1 VQEDVAMTGAS
12 EDPGAA
18 GAESA
23 SKGAWLSERVEAD
36 FRKAEDRVPA
46 WLRPTDA
53 ENRIP
58 AGLAIAAAIALQF
71 SIPDKYGVHPRW
83 LLPSLEVVLLAALTI
98 LNPVRLTRRTAV
110 GRYAALLVV
119 AVITFDNAFSAALLV
134 HDILAGK
141 TGRDVTGL
149 LTSGAAIYLT
159 NMIAFGLWYWEIDRG
174 GPFARTEGSDP
185 HPDFLFPQMES
196 PELAPADW
204 EPRFLDY
211 LYISFTNVVAFSPTD
226 VLPLTR
232 GVKALMA
239 VQSLV
244 ALSTV
249 ALVIARAVNILP
261 ITGPTH

>member
-1 VQEDVAMTGAS
+1 MADMTGTS
-12 EDPGAA
+12 DLPGTDDPAPVGR
-18 GAESA
+18 GR
-23 SKGAWLSERVEAD
+23 WLPERVEHD
-36 FRKAEDRVPA
+36 FRGAEDRFVPA

-58 AGLAIAAAIALQF
+58 AGLAIAVAITMQYL
-71 SIPDKYGVHPRW
+71 IPDKYGLHPRW
-83 LLPSLEVVLLAALTI
+83 MLPTLEVVLLIVLTI
-98 LNPVRLTRRTAV
+98 LNPVRLTRRTTL

-119 AVITFDNAFSAALLV
+119 AVITIDNAFSAILLD
-134 HDILAGK
+134 HDILTSRASH
-141 TGRDVTGL
+141 DPVGL
-149 LTSGAAIYLT
+149 LASGAAIYLT

-185 HPDFLFPQMES
+185 HPDFLFPQMSS
-196 PELAPADW
+196 PELAPEDW

-239 VQSLV
+239 VQSAV

-249 ALVIARAVNILP
+249 ALVVARAVNILP
-261 ITGPTH
+261 LNSAHH